1 MKRFEGVLLASDM
14 DGTLL
19 NSSRLIGR
27 ENREALRWFTDCGG
41 RFCVATGRAVE
52 VTRMYFNDIPV
63 NAPYICL
70 NGALVYSPDGMLLR
84 HNAMPKE
91 TQDLLDAARSVY
103 PEVGI
108 EIYVKEKAFIL
119 HDHPM
124 TQHHFR
130 ILGIDP
136 PRRSLEELPSCTEW
150 SKINLTGE
158 QERIAELQN
167 RLSEFRGSFSTAS
180 AIPIFCEVT
189 AANATKGEA
198 VQQVAELCEISDAH
212 IYVAG
217 DSANDLSM
225 MQKFYSFAPENGEG
239 CALNAANEIVCD
251 NNCGA
256 IAEIVK
262 ALANKYP
269 E

>member
-1 MKRFEGVLLASDM
+1 M
-14 DGTLL
+14 
-19 NSSRLIGR
+19 
-27 ENREALRWFTDCGG
+27 
-41 RFCVATGRAVE
+41 
-52 VTRMYFNDIPV
+52 
-63 NAPYICL
+63 
-70 NGALVYSPDGMLLR
+70 
-84 HNAMPKE
+84 
-91 TQDLLDAARSVY
+91 
-103 PEVGI
+103 
-108 EIYVKEKAFIL
+108 
-119 HDHPM
+119 
-124 TQHHFR
+124 
-130 ILGIDP
+130 
-136 PRRSLEELPSCTEW
+136 
-150 SKINLTGE
+150 
-158 QERIAELQN
+158 
-167 RLSEFRGSFSTAS
+167 
-180 AIPIFCEVT
+180 PIFCEVT